1 MPDEAPL
8 NHDPPDINID
18 PPDIDPY
25 PAWPRMS
32 DEAPLNHD
40 PPDIDID
47 IDIDPYPASRRMP
60 DEAPLYHD
68 LSDIDI
74 DVDPYPASR
83 RMSDEAPLYHDPPDI
98 DIDIDPY
105 PASRRMPD
113 EAPPTTTS
121 GLYYNEKYGF
131 YALSRFDRRTGS
143 VHGLADLQLSL
154 KARCWRSSR
163 AGWESHRS
171 DDLRG
176 SVCPLAPAETRPE
189 VAETITA
196 RPCHA
201 R

>member
-1 MPDEAPL
+1 
-8 NHDPPDINID
+8 
-18 PPDIDPY
+18 
-25 PAWPRMS
+25 
-32 DEAPLNHD
+32 
-40 PPDIDID
+40 
-47 IDIDPYPASRRMP
+47 MP

-143 VHGLADLQLSL
+143 VHGLADLQLSPRHGAGDHQERDGSPTGL
-154 KARCWRSSR
+154 MIFVGASAR
-163 AGWESHRS
+163 
-171 DDLRG
+171 
-176 SVCPLAPAETRPE
+176 
-189 VAETITA
+189 
-196 RPCHA
+196 
-201 R
+201 